1 LLAAADK
8 KHGAKM
14 VDKPKEQFGMRLE
27 LALDYDEAVA
37 SVTDALKNEGFG
49 VLTEIDVKATMKKK
63 LDVGFRRYTILGACN
78 PPLAH
83 RALSTEMEIGLLLP
97 CNVIVYE
104 DDEGTGSIVSIVDPI
119 AMLGVAVNPA
129 LEDVANEA
137 QARLTR
143 VAQAL
148 GS

>member
-1 LLAAADK
+1 
-8 KHGAKM
+8 M

-37 SVTDALKNEGFG
+37 RVTDALKDEGFG

-63 LDVGFRRYTILGACN
+63 LDVNFRRYTILGACN

-104 DDEGTGSIVSIVDPI
+104 NDEGSGSTVSIVDPI

-129 LEDVANEA
+129 LEDVASEA
-137 QARLTR
+137 QTRLAR
-143 VAQAL
+143 VAEAL
-148 GS
+148 AS

>member
-1 LLAAADK
+1 MDQ
-8 KHGAKM
+8 
-14 VDKPKEQFGMRLE
+14 PKEQFGMRLE

-37 SVTDALKNEGFG
+37 RVTNALKEEGFG
-49 VLTEIDVKATMKKK
+49 VLTEIDVKATMKEK
-63 LDVGFRRYTILGACN
+63 LDLDFRRYTILGACN

-104 DDEGTGSIVSIVDPI
+104 SDEGSGSIVSIVDPI

-129 LEDVANEA
+129 LEDVAGEA

-143 VAQAL
+143 VAKAL
-148 GS
+148 SD